1 MLLLSLSIIYVIV
14 FGLLLLVLGVNPQ
27 ISSHSKFEVQR
38 QAKKGNTK
46 AKLLLKRHAL
56 LADIVSLQRVIS
68 AILLVM
74 LSVLALELFHWFWG
88 FVISLIIALES
99 GALARIRL
107 WQKYSQKLYETNEP
121 QILSFIEKHRLL
133 FKTIRFT
140 IPIPNDAYNIASKS
154 ELLDI
159 VKRSG
164 NVLTTD
170 EKKLI
175 SSGLRFNDVLVKEV
189 MTPKDMIQ
197 FVEHDELL
205 GPLVLDD
212 LYKKGHNCFPVI
224 DSDIN
229 HVVGVLCIQDLLT
242 IGGKL
247 KSHKVSTVMDKEV
260 TYIQE
265 DQSLQHALATF
276 LTTRYQLIIVTNKQ
290 HETVGL
296 LSLNDVITALLG
308 RKIDSK
314 FDGR

>member
-27 ISSHSKFEVQR
+27 ISPYSKFELQR
-38 QAKKGNTK
+38 QAKNGSAK

-56 LADIVSLQRVIS
+56 LADILSLQRVIS

-74 LSVLALELFHWFWG
+74 LSVLALELFHWLWG
-88 FVISLIIALES
+88 FIISLVIALAS
-99 GALARIRL
+99 GALARISL
-107 WQKYSQKLYETNEP
+107 WQKYSQKLYETNES
-121 QILSFIEKHRLL
+121 QILGFIEKHRLL
-133 FKTIRFT
+133 FKTIRLT
-140 IPIPNDAYNIASKS
+140 MPIPNDSYDIASKA
-154 ELLDI
+154 ELLEI

-189 MTPKDMIQ
+189 MTPKDTIE
-197 FVEHDELL
+197 FVERDELL

-265 DQSLQHALATF
+265 DQSLQYALATF
-276 LTTRYQLIIVTNKQ
+276 LTTRHQLIVIINKQ

-296 LSLNDVITALLG
+296 LSLSDVITALLG

>member
-1 MLLLSLSIIYVIV
+1 M
-14 FGLLLLVLGVNPQ
+14 
-27 ISSHSKFEVQR
+27 
-38 QAKKGNTK
+38 
-46 AKLLLKRHAL
+46 
-56 LADIVSLQRVIS
+56 
-68 AILLVM
+68 
-74 LSVLALELFHWFWG
+74 
-88 FVISLIIALES
+88 
-99 GALARIRL
+99 IRL
-107 WQKYSQKLYETNEP
+107 TM
-121 QILSFIEKHRLL
+121 
-133 FKTIRFT
+133 
-140 IPIPNDAYNIASKS
+140 PIPNDAYDIASKA
-154 ELLDI
+154 ELLEI

-189 MTPKDMIQ
+189 MTPKNTIE
-197 FVEHDELL
+197 FVERDELL

-247 KSHKVSTVMDKEV
+247 KSHKVSTVMDKAV

-265 DQSLQHALATF
+265 DQSLQYALATF
-276 LTTRYQLIIVTNKQ
+276 LTTRHQLIVVINKQ
-290 HETVGL
+290 HETVGI

-314 FDGR
+314 FDDR

>member
-14 FGLLLLVLGVNPQ
+14 FGLLLLVLGINPQ
-27 ISSHSKFEVQR
+27 ISSHSKFELQR
-38 QAKKGNTK
+38 QAKNGSAK
-46 AKLLLKRHAL
+46 AKLLLKRHSL
-56 LADIVSLQRVIS
+56 LADILSLQRVIA

-99 GALARIRL
+99 GALARISL
-107 WQKYSQKLYETNEP
+107 WQKYSQKLYENNEP
-121 QILSFIEKHRLL
+121 QILGFIEKHRLL
-133 FKTIRFT
+133 FKTIRLT
-140 IPIPNDAYNIASKS
+140 VPIPHDAYNIASKA

-189 MTPKDMIQ
+189 MTPKDTIE
-197 FVEHDELL
+197 FVERDELL

-247 KSHKVSTVMDKEV
+247 KSHKVSTMMDKAV

-276 LTTRYQLIIVTNKQ
+276 LATRHQLIIVTNKQ

-296 LSLNDVITALLG
+296 LSLSDVITTLLG

-314 FDGR
+314 FDDR

>member
-27 ISSHSKFEVQR
+27 ISPYSKFELQR
-38 QAKKGNTK
+38 QAKNGSAK

-56 LADIVSLQRVIS
+56 LADILSLQRVIS
-68 AILLVM
+68 AVLLVI

-107 WQKYSQKLYETNEP
+107 WQKYSQKLYETYEP

-133 FKTIRFT
+133 FKMIRLT
-140 IPIPNDAYNIASKS
+140 MPIPNDAYNIASKA
-154 ELLDI
+154 ELLEI

-175 SSGLRFNDVLVKEV
+175 SSGLRFNDVSVKEV
-189 MTPKDMIQ
+189 MTPKNTIE
-197 FVEHDELL
+197 FVERDELL

-229 HVVGVLCIQDLLT
+229 HVVGVLYIQDLLT
-242 IGGKL
+242 IGGKS

-296 LSLNDVITALLG
+296 LSLSDVITALLG

>member
-1 MLLLSLSIIYVIV
+1 MLLFSLSIIYVFI
-14 FGLLLLVLGVNPQ
+14 FGLLLIVLGINPQ
-27 ISSHSKFEVQR
+27 ISSHSKFELQR
-38 QAKKGNTK
+38 QAKNGSTK
-46 AKLLLKRHAL
+46 AKLLLKRHSL
-56 LADIVSLQRVIS
+56 LVDILSLQRVIS

-74 LSVLALELFHWFWG
+74 LSVLALELFHWLWG
-88 FVISLIIALES
+88 FIISLVIALAS
-99 GALARIRL
+99 GVLARISL
-107 WQKYSQKLYETNEP
+107 WQKYSQKLYENNEP
-121 QILSFIEKHRLL
+121 QILGFIEKHRLL
-133 FKTIRFT
+133 FKTIRLT
-140 IPIPNDAYNIASKS
+140 MPIPHDAYNIASKA
-154 ELLDI
+154 ELLEI

-175 SSGLRFNDVLVKEV
+175 SSSLRFNDVLVKEV
-189 MTPKDMIQ
+189 MTPKDTIE
-197 FVEHDELL
+197 FVERDELL

-224 DSDIN
+224 ASDIN

-247 KSHKVSTVMDKEV
+247 KSHKVSTMMDKAV

-265 DQSLQHALATF
+265 DQSLQYALATF
-276 LTTRYQLIIVTNKQ
+276 LATRHQLIIITNKQ
-290 HETVGL
+290 HETVGV